1 MRVYGFGA
9 SKVHHSSHGH
19 NRHVHDTRSRSGT
32 LLPMRPK
39 LTTTSAYLVTPIRQN
54 SLPPRLKYSPMAS
67 LLAKSQ
73 RNCERPTYSCTEC
86 PLWRNATARALAWL
100 HCLSSR
106 ERIHAPDYWRR
117 GPLPIR
123 IWRTNNWGRRTF
135 LYARVSHKTVY
146 FRGGNNGQ
154 CVQHNLLQEPH
165 YEAI

>member
-1 MRVYGFGA
+1 MFIQLLCFTQCA
-9 SKVHHSSHGH
+9 F
-19 NRHVHDTRSRSGT
+19 GT
-32 LLPMRPK
+32 LQGLIKVWHLAADAAETHHHVSLPGDADAPEF
-39 LTTTSAYLVTPIRQN
+39 AV
-54 SLPPRLKYSPMAS
+54 PPRLKYSPMAS

-86 PLWRNATARALAWL
+86 PRWRNATARALAWL
-100 HCLSSR
+100 HCLSSQ

>member
-1 MRVYGFGA
+1 MAVIVMCTTLDQGLA
-9 SKVHHSSHGH
+9 PWADAAETHH
-19 NRHVHDTRSRSGT
+19 HVSLPDDADT
-32 LLPMRPK
+32 PEF
-39 LTTTSAYLVTPIRQN
+39 AV
-54 SLPPRLKYSPMAS
+54 PPRLKYSPMAS

-86 PLWRNATARALAWL
+86 PRWRNATARALAWL